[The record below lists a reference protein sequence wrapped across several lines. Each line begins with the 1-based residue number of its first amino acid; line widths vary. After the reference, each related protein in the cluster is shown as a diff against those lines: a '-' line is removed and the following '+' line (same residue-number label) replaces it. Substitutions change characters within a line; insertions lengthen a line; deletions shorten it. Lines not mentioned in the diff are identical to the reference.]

1 MRCTNYK
8 PYMIKFVS
16 CWGMFIVWVAMFPQ
30 TIKLMLYNYAL
41 CIMYHVL
48 FVICIY
54 IPISCI
60 AFGIKYYSKKCISN
74 TLSSIV
80 TGILIVIKVIIPILL
95 ANTSIVFCCLT
106 V

>member
-1 MRCTNYK
+1 
-8 PYMIKFVS
+8 
-16 CWGMFIVWVAMFPQ
+16 
-30 TIKLMLYNYAL
+30 L

-80 TGILIVIKVIIPILL
+80 TGILIVIKVIYNVNLYINSYLVIIYWKHQKQNNKYTCSYPLVQLYI
-95 ANTSIVFCCLT
+95 IGY
-106 V
+106 

>member
-60 AFGIKYYSKKCISN
+60 AFGIKYYYM
-74 TLSSIV
+74 
-80 TGILIVIKVIIPILL
+80 ILPIYHWNEDVLDQGP
-95 ANTSIVFCCLT
+95 N
-106 V
+106 